1 MKIRIPVAREGWP
14 FISLGLLIFIIFIS
28 IGYIKTALFFMT
40 ATICVIIF
48 FRDPE
53 RNIVKDE
60 DFILSPADG
69 RILDIYEKQTKDE
82 GTPPLRQVNIFMSV
96 FNCHINRIPISGKVT
111 RCEYNPGKFLPAF
124 KEKASEFN
132 EQNTIHI
139 RNDHLEI
146 GIRQIAGLIARRIV
160 CRAKPGDFVDQGKRF
175 GLIRFGSRV
184 DLLLPPNVE
193 ILVHPGQKV
202 KAGLSSIARIRL

>member
-1 MKIRIPVAREGWP
+1 MKIRIPIAREGWP
-14 FISLGLLIFIIFIS
+14 FILLGLLFFIIFIS
-28 IGYIKTALFFMT
+28 LGYTIPALFFVT
-40 ATICVIIF
+40 VTLCVIIF

-60 DFILSPADG
+60 NLILSPADG
-69 RILDIYEKQTKDE
+69 RILDISEKQGKDA
-82 GTPPLRQVNIFMSV
+82 GMPSLKQISVFMSV
-96 FNCHINRIPISGKVT
+96 LNCHINRIPISGQVN

-139 RNDHLEI
+139 QNDHMEI

-160 CRAKPGDFVDQGKRF
+160 CRAKPGDFVDQGNRF

-184 DLLLPPNVE
+184 DLMLPSNVE

>member
-14 FISLGLLIFIIFIS
+14 FIFLGLFFCIILIS

-60 DFILSPADG
+60 DLILSPADG
-69 RILDIYEKQTKDE
+69 RILDFYEKPAKDE
-82 GTPPLRQVNIFMSV
+82 GMPPLKQISVFMSV
-96 FNCHINRIPISGKVT
+96 LNCHINRIPISGQVT

-139 RNDHLEI
+139 KNDRMEI

-160 CRAKPGDFVDQGKRF
+160 CRAKPGEFVDQGNRF

-184 DLLLPPNVE
+184 DILLPPGVE